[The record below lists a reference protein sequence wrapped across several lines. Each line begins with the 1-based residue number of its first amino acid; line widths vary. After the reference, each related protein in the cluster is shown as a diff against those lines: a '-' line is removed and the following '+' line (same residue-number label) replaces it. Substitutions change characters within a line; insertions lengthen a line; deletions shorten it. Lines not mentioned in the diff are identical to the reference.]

1 MSKSK
6 HVYFLHIPKTSGMK
20 MQYDLLAASKS
31 ATSKNFPNAYIQDAA
46 KAVYIPGEFEF
57 VFNPEIAESH
67 NIICGHFARN
77 PISVIEELI
86 TFSMV
91 REPFEQYLSLA
102 KYAAMQSGVDFT
114 EEFLDLFLSNDN
126 EFNTQFEGMSGCE
139 NPQSCF
145 LFSKI
150 ACIKHEPYFDEYGNL
165 VEAGYQSFFVE
176 KPNSYSELSEK
187 LNGIIIGTVEN
198 RAFFVEKINKILFDL
213 YGIKISNNN
222 SIVNET
228 PKLTFKIS
236 KQHKKEINFKIQL
249 DLELYAKIRESEY
262 SSLKI

>member
-1 MSKSK
+1 MSKNK

-20 MQYDLLAASKS
+20 MQYDLLAASQS
-31 ATSKNFPNAYIQDAA
+31 ANSKNFPNAYIQDVA

-77 PISVIEELI
+77 PISVIEELV

-165 VEAGYQSFFVE
+165 VETRYQSFFVE
-176 KPNSYSELSEK
+176 KPKSYSELSEK
-187 LNGIIIGTVEN
+187 LDGIIVGTVEN
-198 RAFFVEKINKILFDL
+198 RARFVETINDILFDL
-213 YGIKISNNN
+213 YGIKISNND
-222 SIVNET
+222 SVVNGT
-228 PKLTFKIS
+228 PKPTFKIS
-236 KQHKKEINFKIQL
+236 KQHKSVIYSKIEIDI
-249 DLELYAKIRESEY
+249 ELYEKIKESEHE
-262 SSLKI
+262 

>member
-31 ATSKNFPNAYIQDAA
+31 ATSKNFPNAYIQDVA

-77 PISVIEELI
+77 PISVIKELV

-165 VEAGYQSFFVE
+165 VEARYQSFFVE

-236 KQHKKEINFKIQL
+236 KQHESKIYSKIEIDI
-249 DLELYAKIRESEY
+249 ELYKRIKETEHE
-262 SSLKI
+262 